1 MPQLGPIFC
10 IISVCGDSTLH
21 RECTFGPPEPRWKL
35 GTAFLSEDC
44 PPPPQDSLYFPRLE
58 LSAPG
63 PFHWMGCFL
72 EPEFC
77 AGPQVQPL
85 VMGGMR
91 AQAGSLPLVDTG
103 VPVLAPGS
111 CHLSLKASGAPAD
124 SVGLQRSHLFISCTW
139 GFPFLSFKLNYVF
152 NYFILCFSQ
161 HFHALRPGGVNG
173 GGDAMRVGHNLLFR
187 IFISRVTSK
196 ISLWFSFCF
205 IFGRFWY
212 QGYVLFIKLI
222 RKFSSFLYP
231 LEHFK

>member
-1 MPQLGPIFC
+1 MPQLGLVFR

-21 RECTFGPPEPRWKL
+21 RECTFGPPEPWCKL
-35 GTAFLSEDC
+35 GTAFLSEDWPLPKILC
-44 PPPPQDSLYFPRLE
+44 ISPDWGWVLQ
-58 LSAPG
+58 A

-85 VMGGMR
+85 VTGATR
-91 AQAGSLPLVDTG
+91 AQAGFLPLVDTG

-124 SVGLQRSHLFISCTW
+124 SVGLQRSHLFILYTW

-173 GGDAMRVGHNLLFR
+173 GGMLCASA
-187 IFISRVTSK
+187 IFFY
-196 ISLWFSFCF
+196 L
-205 IFGRFWY
+205 G
-212 QGYVLFIKLI
+212 
-222 RKFSSFLYP
+222 FLH
-231 LEHFK
+231 LEWQD